1 MRRRFRLP
9 RHTLFWKFYFYGL
22 GLLLAVAVAGGV
34 VAHLVGKAPPWIGA
48 PDRLAGVLGRVLER
62 GPGEAATFQSQVE
75 EIGNV
80 LNVDIAVYDAQG
92 ALMAHTGPRE
102 PANLTPRQIEDLPAR
117 DFPFR
122 RMVLPLTLKD
132 GRRVWV
138 VLRWEEHG
146 GIKRHFWTVAVV
158 FVLLAVM
165 PWLFARTFI
174 RPLDRLTRTAKAFGD
189 GDLRVR
195 AAMKRCDE
203 IGRLAGAFD
212 EMADRVAGLVRSE
225 KELLANISHE
235 VRTPLTR
242 IRVALELCGEDE
254 ADGKAVRMR
263 LQGIEKDLAEL
274 ESLVEH
280 ILALTRLDLAGDG
293 NPSLPVLE
301 CRPVDLAGLVEASAA
316 RFRAAFPG
324 HPLTVE
330 LPEVIPRPLA
340 DARFLRRV
348 LDNLLENA
356 ARYAPEGSP
365 IDIAVE
371 AGSSEVTVAVR
382 DRGEGIP
389 EADRERVFEPFFQ
402 GDRSRSPGRSG
413 VGLGLALCRR
423 VVEAAGGR
431 IRALPRDGGGTE
443 FRFTLP
449 LPPEVRRLDT
459 APTAPA

>member
-1 MRRRFRLP
+1 MKRLFRLP

-34 VAHLVGKAPPWIGA
+34 VAHLVGKTPPWIGA
-48 PDRLAGVLGRVLER
+48 PDRLAGVLARALQR
-62 GPGEAATFQSQVE
+62 GPGDSGGLKAHVE
-75 EIGNV
+75 EIGAV
-80 LNVDIAVYDAQG
+80 LNVDIAVYDAGG
-92 ALMAHTGPRE
+92 ALLASSGPRA
-102 PANLTPRQIEDLPAR
+102 PDRLDPRRIEALPVR

-122 RMVLPLTLKD
+122 QSVLPLALED
-132 GRRVWV
+132 GRRVWT

-174 RPLDRLTRTAKAFGD
+174 RPLERLTRTAKAFGD

-195 AAMKRCDE
+195 AALKRCDE

-212 EMADRVAGLVRSE
+212 EMADRVVSLVRAE
-225 KELLANISHE
+225 KELLANLSHE
-235 VRTPLTR
+235 VRTPLAR

-254 ADGKAVRMR
+254 ADAGALRSR
-263 LQGIEKDLAEL
+263 LAGIGKDLGEL
-274 ESLVEH
+274 EGLVDH

-293 NPSLPVLE
+293 PLSSPALE
-301 CRPVDLAGLVEASAA
+301 RRPVDLVALTAA
-316 RFRAAFPG
+316 AAERFRDAFPG
-324 HPLTVE
+324 HPLSVD
-330 LPEVIPRPLA
+330 LPESLPRPTG
-340 DARFLRRV
+340 DERFLRRV
-348 LDNLLENA
+348 LDNLLDNA
-356 ARYAPEGSP
+356 ARHTPEGTP
-365 IDIAVE
+365 VEIAAA
-371 AGSSEVTVAVR
+371 AGPSEVTVTIR

-413 VGLGLALCRR
+413 IGIGLALCRR

-431 IRALPRDGGGTE
+431 IAALPREGGGTE

-449 LPPEVRRLDT
+449 FQPD
-459 APTAPA
+459 

>member
-1 MRRRFRLP
+1 MSRRFRLP

-34 VAHLVGKAPPWIGA
+34 VAHLVGKTPPWIGA
-48 PDRLAGVLGRVLER
+48 PDRLAGVLSRALQR
-62 GPGEAATFQSQVE
+62 GPGEAAGLKAHVE
-75 EIGNV
+75 EIGAV

-92 ALMAHTGPRE
+92 ALLAASGPRA
-102 PANLTPRQIEDLPAR
+102 PGRLDPRRIETLPSR

-122 RMVLPLTLKD
+122 QSVLPLLLAD
-132 GRRVWV
+132 GRRVWT

-174 RPLDRLTRTAKAFGD
+174 RPLERLTRTAKAFGD

-195 AAMKRCDE
+195 AALKRCDE

-225 KELLANISHE
+225 KELLANLSHE
-235 VRTPLTR
+235 VRTPLAR

-254 ADGKAVRMR
+254 ADGEAVRAR
-263 LQGIEKDLAEL
+263 LPGIETDLAEL
-274 ESLVEH
+274 EGLVEH
-280 ILALTRLDLAGDG
+280 ILALTRLDLAAGG
-293 NPSLPVLE
+293 GAAAQALAHE
-301 CRPVDLAGLVEASAA
+301 AVDLASLVEAAAA
-316 RFRAAFPG
+316 RFKETWPG
-324 HPLTVE
+324 HPLAVDTPGP
-330 LPEVIPRPLA
+330 LPKPFG

-348 LDNLLENA
+348 LDNLLDNA
-356 ARYAPEGSP
+356 ARYSPEGSP
-365 IDIAVE
+365 VEIAVE
-371 AGSSEVTVAVR
+371 PGPAGVAVAVR

-389 EADRERVFEPFFQ
+389 EADRERVFEPFFR
-402 GDRSRSPGRSG
+402 GDRSRTPGRSG
-413 VGLGLALCRR
+413 VGLGLTLCRR

-431 IRALPRDGGGTE
+431 IEALPREGGGAE
-443 FRFTLP
+443 IRFTLP
-449 LPPEVRRLDT
+449 LHPDT
-459 APTAPA
+459 PQGTPKA